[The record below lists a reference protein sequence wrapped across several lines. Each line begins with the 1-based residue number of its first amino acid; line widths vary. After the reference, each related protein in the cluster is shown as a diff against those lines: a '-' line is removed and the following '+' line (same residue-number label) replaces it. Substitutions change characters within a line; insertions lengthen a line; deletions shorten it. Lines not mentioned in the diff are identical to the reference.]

1 VSDTL
6 FEAEAIPMRSLVL
19 LSGAALGLLA
29 CSSEETP
36 TDPSRGVSLG
46 RAAGSHY
53 IATALDPL
61 HRISTSDFN
70 SRGQVVGS
78 IEVQVGS
85 EDDPFFE
92 QHASL
97 WEKGVV
103 TDLGV
108 LGARG
113 VASAINPGGQIA
125 GVGGGDFF
133 TDYPRT
139 ALFWDK
145 GAVTFT
151 RLSLLPGTTE
161 SVASDINPS
170 GQIVGLNAT
179 TDGLFRTF
187 AVRWEK
193 GVVSDLGTLGGTW
206 SEARGINP
214 AGQIVG
220 FSQTSGHRFHAF
232 LWTNGVMRDLGTLG
246 GGDYSSAEAIN
257 AAGQVVGA
265 SGTTAPFQT
274 HAFLWANGVMTDLGT
289 LGGESSFAT
298 DINASGQVIGAAE
311 TPEGHRHAFIWED
324 GVMTDLGVLVDDE
337 IESIPT
343 AISAAGDVL
352 GDSKI
357 GATLWT
363 RH

>member
-1 VSDTL
+1 V
-6 FEAEAIPMRSLVL
+6 IPVRSRVL

-36 TDPSRGVSLG
+36 TDPSGGVSLG

-53 IATALDPL
+53 VATALDPFQL
-61 HRISTSDFN
+61 FSPSDFN

-78 IEVQVGS
+78 IQVRVGP

-92 QHASL
+92 EHAAL

-179 TDGLFRTF
+179 TGGQFGTF
-187 AVRWEK
+187 AVRWEN
-193 GVVSDLGTLGGTW
+193 GEVTDLGTLGGTW

-220 FSQTSGHRFHAF
+220 FSTTSELTRHAI

-246 GGDYSSAEAIN
+246 GDYSSAEAIN
-257 AAGQVVGA
+257 PAGQVVGA
-265 SGTTAPFQT
+265 SGIIPGQLHV
-274 HAFLWANGVMTDLGT
+274 HAFLWANGVMSDLGT
-289 LGGESSFAT
+289 LGGESSVAT
-298 DINASGQVIGAAE
+298 GINASGQVIGAAD
-311 TPEGHRHAFIWED
+311 TPEGGRHAFIWEN
-324 GVMTDLGVLVDDE
+324 GVMTDLGVLVNDE
-337 IESIPT
+337 IGSIPI

-352 GDSKI
+352 GVSQI

>member
-46 RAAGSHY
+46 RAAGSQY

-61 HRISTSDFN
+61 HRISASDFN

-78 IEVQVGS
+78 IEVRVGS
-85 EDDPFFE
+85 EEEPFLE
-92 QHASL
+92 QHAVI
-97 WEKGVV
+97 WEKGVL
-103 TDLGV
+103 TDLGD
-108 LGARG
+108 LAGRA
-113 VASAINPGGQIA
+113 AATAINSRGQIV
-125 GVGGGDFF
+125 GVGGGE
-133 TDYPRT
+133 DYART

-145 GAVTFT
+145 GDVPFT
-151 RLSLLPGTTE
+151 PLSLLPGTTE

-179 TDGLFRTF
+179 TDGRFGTF

-206 SEARGINP
+206 SEARGNNP

-220 FSQTSGHRFHAF
+220 FSQTSGLRFHAF

-246 GGDYSSAEAIN
+246 GDGSSAAAIN
-257 AAGQVVGA
+257 PAGQVVGA
-265 SGTTAPFQT
+265 SGIIPGQFQT
-274 HAFLWANGVMTDLGT
+274 HAFLWTNGVMTDLGT
-289 LGGESSFAT
+289 LGGENSGAV

-337 IESIPT
+337 IESFPT
-343 AISAAGDVL
+343 AINAAGDVL
-352 GDSKI
+352 GDSKL